1 MSYVQRRRFLW
12 IVFLVGLAVLALTAA
27 LTDAT
32 TLVRLRF
39 QDLAQQST
47 AIARLRCI
55 ASESRWEKGE
65 LWTETRF
72 EVIEVHKGLLSQ
84 LVTVRTLGG
93 HDGHLRSHVDGVPAF
108 TVGEEVYLFLWGQP
122 GQPYRVLGWSQ
133 GTFRVGR
140 NGLTGMET
148 VTQDSGAASVF
159 DPQRRQFQ
167 RGGIRNLRSQCSSS
181 GCGKRWKKRTSSNE
195 REMI

>member
-12 IVFLVGLAVLALTAA
+12 IVFLVGLAVLGLTAA

-55 ASESRWEKGE
+55 ASENRWERDE

-72 EVIEVHKGLLSQ
+72 G
-84 LVTVRTLGG
+84 TCVRTSMAYP
-93 HDGHLRSHVDGVPAF
+93 RSRSARKSTCSCGDSRTNRIAC
-108 TVGEEVYLFLWGQP
+108 
-122 GQPYRVLGWSQ
+122 SA
-133 GTFRVGR
+133 GR
-140 NGLTGMET
+140 KGRFALHAM
-148 VTQDSGAASVF
+148 D
-159 DPQRRQFQ
+159 
-167 RGGIRNLRSQCSSS
+167 
-181 GCGKRWKKRTSSNE
+181 
-195 REMI
+195 